1 MYTKIYHIKM
11 ASLTEGKIAA
21 SYAAEELGGLIAKS
35 NIAALNILL
44 CKEGTLYITVNFDD
58 ASDMKKFQSDHTE
71 LFDNLRSSFTCKSQD
86 FQAVPVFR
94 YEREATNAVLEGLT
108 S

>member
-11 ASLTEGKIAA
+11 ASLAEGKIAA
-21 SYAAEELGGLIAKS
+21 SYAAEEIGGLIAKS
-35 NIAALNILL
+35 NISALNILL

-58 ASDMKKFQSDHTE
+58 ANDMKKFQKDHAE
-71 LFDNLRSSFTCKSQD
+71 LFDTLRTSFTCKTSD

-94 YEREATNAVLEGLT
+94 YEREATNAVMEGL
-108 S
+108 SS

>member
-35 NIAALNILL
+35 NISALNILL
-44 CKEGTLYITVNFDD
+44 CKEGTLYITVNFDE
-58 ASDMKKFQSDHTE
+58 ATDMKKFQSDHAE
-71 LFDNLRSSFTCKSQD
+71 LFDNLRSSFTCKTLD

-94 YEREATNAVLEGLT
+94 YEREATNAIMDGLT
-108 S
+108 G